1 MLLGRVG
8 GNGFVGRTY
17 RDRSIDNRR
26 QTEYHQ
32 RPMSTDQDELEKLAA
47 EFANELQG
55 EGSLAPKVGNTY
67 VGFDI
72 HPEDVEAIFFDG
84 IGVPRWASIEIEDL
98 DEHNAVYM
106 ERYNAAMAKF
116 PLIGRANDTMVGS
129 NYSRAEIAALI
140 AECHALIE
148 SSADPKAARATKKL
162 LIAAIQAEAKNAP
175 LALSPRF

>member
-1 MLLGRVG
+1 
-8 GNGFVGRTY
+8 
-17 RDRSIDNRR
+17 
-26 QTEYHQ
+26 
-32 RPMSTDQDELEKLAA
+32 MSTDQDELEKLAA
-47 EFANELQG
+47 EFAHELQG
-55 EGSLAPKVGNTY
+55 EGSLSPKVGNTY

-116 PLIGRANDTMVGS
+116 PLIGRANDTMVGA
-129 NYSRAEIAALI
+129 NFSRAEIAGLV
-140 AECHALIE
+140 AECRELVE

-162 LIAAIQAEAKNAP
+162 LIAAIQAEATNSP
-175 LALSPRF
+175 LSLSPRY

>member
-1 MLLGRVG
+1 
-8 GNGFVGRTY
+8 
-17 RDRSIDNRR
+17 
-26 QTEYHQ
+26 
-32 RPMSTDQDELEKLAA
+32 MSTDEQNELAKLAE
-47 EFANELQG
+47 EFSQELQG
-55 EGSLAPKVGNTY
+55 EGSLSPKVGNTY

-72 HPEDVEAIFFDG
+72 HPDDVEAIFFDG

-116 PLIGRANDTMVGS
+116 PLIGRANDTMVGA
-129 NYSRAEIAALI
+129 NYSRAEIASLI

-162 LIAAIQAEAKNAP
+162 LIAGIQAEATNSP
-175 LALSPRF
+175 LALSPRY